1 MLLCF
6 ICSAVHWTERESDPC
21 YHQEIQPIS
30 LLNLLSPLRGKG
42 MGLLKGNVIIP
53 AVSATLHI
61 SEAADRSPRRVVT
74 LLTTSLMLSSFSRN
88 LNNRPVP
95 WVYWTW
101 FVLQVGKQLWV
112 SCLDELTCLHKHC
125 WHSRNRIQYVS
136 NIAWAAG
143 KTTVELKGSA

>member
-6 ICSAVHWTERESDPC
+6 ISSAVHWIEGEPDPC
-21 YHQEIQPIS
+21 YHQERQPIC
-30 LLNLLSPLRGKG
+30 LLNLLSPLRRTGT
-42 MGLLKGNVIIP
+42 GLLKDNAIIP
-53 AVSATLHI
+53 AMSATLHI
-61 SEAADRSPRRVVT
+61 SQAADRPPRRVVT

-88 LNNRPVP
+88 LSNCPVP

-101 FVLQVGKQLWV
+101 FVLQVGQQWWV

-125 WHSRNRIQYVS
+125 WQGRNRIQYVS

-143 KTTVELKGSA
+143 KKTVGLKGSA